1 MFTKKLLPVFSVFV
15 LTNLIVFILK
25 NYLPIA
31 QLNSDFILVVN
42 ALLFGMSLF
51 NHYRLSNNINNNP
64 NAMVRSVM
72 LGTLLKMIVF
82 AGAALVYAT
91 QKKGPVGILT
101 LIISMVLYLIYTFLE
116 IQWTLKKKA

>member
-31 QLNSDFILVVN
+31 QLKSDFILVVN

-72 LGTLLKMIVF
+72 LGTLLKMVVF

>member
-25 NYLPIA
+25 NYLPIT
-31 QLNSDFILVVN
+31 QLKSDFILVVN

-72 LGTLLKMIVF
+72 LGTLLKMVVF

>member
-1 MFTKKLLPVFSVFV
+1 M
-15 LTNLIVFILK
+15 
-25 NYLPIA
+25 
-31 QLNSDFILVVN
+31 N

-51 NHYRLSNNINNNP
+51 NHYRLSYNINNNP

>member
-1 MFTKKLLPVFSVFV
+1 MFTKKLLPIFSVFV

-25 NYLPIA
+25 NYSPIA
-31 QLNSDFILVVN
+31 HFKSDFILVVN

-51 NHYRLSNNINNNP
+51 NHFRLSNNFNSNP

>member
-31 QLNSDFILVVN
+31 QLKSDFILVVN

>member
-31 QLNSDFILVVN
+31 QLKSDFILVVN

-51 NHYRLSNNINNNP
+51 NHYRLSYNINNNP